1 MLMHLNCSY
10 LHDNP
15 NFIHFI
21 PQFPLEN
28 KLTII
33 IILQTYFVNAFKTK
47 GEIFLYTFL
56 AGIIL
61 LVVAYFTY
69 GKFVEKV
76 FGVKEERSTP
86 AYVNSDGVDY
96 VPMSTAKN
104 SLIQLL
110 NIAGTGP
117 IFGPIMGALYG
128 PVAFIWIVVA
138 CIFAG
143 AVHDYLTGMI
153 SIRNRGAHLPA
164 LASKFL
170 GKAMKHVVNAFA
182 VLLLLLVGTVFV
194 TTPADLLYVLMDGKV
209 SFAIIAGAIFIY
221 YILATLLPVDKI
233 IGRLYPY
240 FGAVLLLSA
249 LGVGL
254 GLIFTGAPI
263 PELSLSNFH
272 PDNAPIF
279 PLLFFTIT
287 CGALSGFH
295 ATQTPI
301 ISRTTQKEGQ
311 GRKIFYGMM
320 IAEGIIAM
328 IWAAAAMSLFDGYNG
343 LQGMLAEGGPGLIV
357 SEVSIM
363 LLGGIGG
370 TIAVLGVIVLPITSG
385 DTAFRSARMI
395 IAEYINF
402 AQKKITSRLWIAI
415 PLFAVSA
422 VLTQIDFNLL
432 WRYFSWSNQAT
443 AVIALFVGSMYLYIA
458 KKNYFI
464 SLIPG
469 TFMLLMV
476 LTYILNAKIGFG
488 LSWSTSWIG
497 GAIGTV
503 ILLVLFFMAG
513 NKARAN
519 NVPLEDDIS
528 NWKQSA

>member
-1 MLMHLNCSY
+1 M
-10 LHDNP
+10 
-15 NFIHFI
+15 I
-21 PQFPLEN
+21 
-28 KLTII
+28 
-33 IILQTYFVNAFKTK
+33 
-47 GEIFLYTFL
+47 TFL
-56 AGIIL
+56 AGIAL
-61 LVVAYFTY
+61 LIIGYFTY

-76 FGVKEERSTP
+76 FGVKEERATP
-86 AYVNSDGVDY
+86 AYVNGDGVDY
-96 VPMSTAKN
+96 VPMGTAKN

-117 IFGPIMGALYG
+117 VFGPIMGALYG
-128 PVAFIWIVVA
+128 PAAFIWIVVG

-153 SIRNRGAHLPA
+153 SIRNRGAHLPE

-170 GKAMKHVVNAFA
+170 GKVMKHVVNAFA

-194 TTPADLLYVLMDGKV
+194 TTPAALLHVLTDGK
-209 SFAIIAGAIFIY
+209 IALSVIVVAIFLY

-240 FGAVLLLSA
+240 FGAVLLISA
-249 LGVGL
+249 LGVGI
-254 GLIFTGAPI
+254 GLIVKGAPI
-263 PELSLSNFH
+263 PELSLNNFH

-279 PLLFFTIT
+279 PLIFFTIT

-301 ISRTTQKEGQ
+301 ISRTTQKEKQ

-343 LQGMLAEGGPGLIV
+343 LSEVLAAGGPGAIV
-357 SEVSIM
+357 SEVSVSM
-363 LLGGIGG
+363 LGAIGG
-370 TIAVLGVIVLPITSG
+370 TLAVLGVVVLPITSG

-395 IAEYINF
+395 IAEYLSI
-402 AQKKITSRLWIAI
+402 AQKKFSSRLWIAI
-415 PLFAVSA
+415 PLFVISA

-432 WRYFSWSNQAT
+432 WRYFSWANQAT
-443 AVIALFVGSMYLYIA
+443 AVIALFVGAMYLYIA
-458 KKNYFI
+458 RKNYWI
-464 SLIPG
+464 ALVPG

-476 LTYILNAKIGFG
+476 ITYILNAKIGFG
-488 LSWSTSWIG
+488 LNMGTAWIG
-497 GAIGTV
+497 GYIGT
-503 ILLVLFFMAG
+503 IILVLLFFKAAK
-513 NKARAN
+513 KARAN
-519 NVPLEDDIS
+519 ALPLEEDIS
-528 NWKQSA
+528 DWNNVA

>member
-1 MLMHLNCSY
+1 M
-10 LHDNP
+10 
-15 NFIHFI
+15 I
-21 PQFPLEN
+21 
-28 KLTII
+28 
-33 IILQTYFVNAFKTK
+33 
-47 GEIFLYTFL
+47 TFL
-56 AGIIL
+56 VGIAL
-61 LVVAYFTY
+61 LIVGYFTY

-76 FGVKEERSTP
+76 FGVKEERATP

-96 VPMSTAKN
+96 VPMSTPKN

-128 PVAFIWIVVA
+128 PVAFIWIVIG

-153 SIRNRGAHLPA
+153 SIRNRGAHLPE

-194 TTPADLLYVLMDGKV
+194 STPASLLHVLMDGKI
-209 SFAIIAGAIFIY
+209 ALGIIAAIFLY

-233 IGRLYPY
+233 IGRFYPY
-240 FGAVLLLSA
+240 FGALLVVSA
-249 LGVGL
+249 LGVGIAL
-254 GLIFTGAPI
+254 VVTGAPI

-279 PLLFFTIT
+279 PLIFFTIT

-301 ISRTTQKEGQ
+301 ISRTTQKEKQ

-328 IWAAAAMSLFDGYNG
+328 IWAAAAMSLFNGYNG
-343 LQGMLAEGGPGLIV
+343 LNEVLAAGGPGAVV
-357 SEVSIM
+357 SEVSTAM
-363 LLGGIGG
+363 LGAIGG
-370 TIAVLGVIVLPITSG
+370 TLAILGVVILPITSG

-395 IAEYINF
+395 IAEYINI
-402 AQKKITSRLWIAI
+402 AQKKLSSRLWIAV
-415 PLFAVSA
+415 PLFAVS
-422 VLTQIDFNLL
+422 VILTQIDFNIL
-432 WRYFSWSNQAT
+432 WRYFSWANQAT
-443 AVIALFVGSMYLYIA
+443 AVIALFVGAMYLYIA

-464 SLIPG
+464 PLIPG
-469 TFMLLMV
+469 AFMLVMV
-476 LTYILNAKIGFG
+476 ITYILNAQIGFRM
-488 LSWSTSWIG
+488 SMNASWIG
-497 GAIGTV
+497 GFIGTA
-503 ILLVLFFMAG
+503 ILMVLFFIAAKK
-513 NKARAN
+513 NREN
-519 NVPLEDDIS
+519 NIALEEDIS
-528 NWKQSA
+528 DWKQSA